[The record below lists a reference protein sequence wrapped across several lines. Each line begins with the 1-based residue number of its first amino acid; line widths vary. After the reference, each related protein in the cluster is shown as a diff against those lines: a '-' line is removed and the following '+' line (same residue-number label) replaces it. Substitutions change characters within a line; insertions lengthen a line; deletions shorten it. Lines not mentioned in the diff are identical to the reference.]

1 MRLSNSTNRSGATAV
16 EVAVIGPVVF
26 FILLALIIGG
36 IGIFRYQELASI
48 AREAS
53 RWASVHGYQ
62 YQQDTGNPAATA
74 PDVYNN
80 VIAPNAVILDLSQL
94 SYSVTW
100 NTDNRPYNTIIVNN
114 QWVPVRNTVTV
125 TLTYQWIPE
134 MYLGGYTL
142 TSTSTVPVTE

>member
-1 MRLSNSTNRSGATAV
+1 MRINSTHRRGVTAV
-16 EVAVIGPVVF
+16 EFAVIGPVTF
-26 FILLALIIGG
+26 FILIALIVGG
-36 IGIFRYQELASI
+36 MGIFRYQELASVV
-48 AREAS
+48 REAS
-53 RWASVHGYQ
+53 RWASVHGAQ

-74 PDVYNN
+74 QDVYNN
-80 VIAPNAVILDLSQL
+80 VIAPNAVGLDLSQL

-114 QWVPVRNTVTV
+114 QVVPVRNTVTV

-142 TSTSTVPVTE
+142 TSTSTLPMTE

>member
-1 MRLSNSTNRSGATAV
+1 V
-16 EVAVIGPVVF
+16 GPVAF
-26 FILLALIIGG
+26 FFLLALFTGAM
-36 IGIFRYQELASI
+36 GIFRYQELASI

-53 RWASVHGYQ
+53 RWASVHGAQ
-62 YQQDTGNPAATA
+62 YRQDTGNPAATA
-74 PDVYNN
+74 QDVYNN
-80 VIAPNAVILDLSQL
+80 VIAPNAVCLDLSQL

-100 NTDNRPYNTIIVNN
+100 NTDNRPYNAIIVNN

-134 MYLGGYTL
+134 VYLGGYTL